1 MSRPEPAGE
10 PSMEEILASIRR
22 IIAEEPNGAKA
33 APALAATASAGVL
46 PPNPL
51 LNGRAGPHGSAKD
64 DLPLPA
70 FGRLAE
76 ALGGP
81 AAEAAAMPGPN
92 VLFEDDLSDLLI
104 ALPETRKVGSSEP
117 RDANSAPA
125 QMPLAPT
132 AAQAPKSPAPQTNG
146 VSVATKA
153 AEPAP
158 APAMARPGGKGFYP
172 PQNAATVSP
181 AAATAVAPAGS
192 GAAPA
197 TSRQA
202 EIDAAAAAARLRI
215 ERNLPP
221 LVKPAAP
228 DSPSMPALNGSALNS
243 SALNGSALNG
253 GHAPAAAAPVTAREP
268 NLAAPAKTA
277 PAAETRMNGMAPAAP
292 APADAKAAAPEQ
304 VLPRVQVAAPILN
317 PPPAAPLPAAM
328 AVPLPPRSV
337 SMTAAPPQPTAAARS
352 EPAKPAVT
360 APAAPVRDSETS
372 AAGASALGALAAGL
386 AASSA
391 ASAPVTAATTAP
403 STYAAQSV
411 QAPRPPAGAAPAAP
425 PVRTLEDAIADM
437 MRPMLQQWITD
448 NMPRI
453 IEKALRV
460 ETAKS
465 IKDMPKQPG
474 A

>member
-22 IIAEEPNGAKA
+22 IIAEEPAGAKTGP
-33 APALAATASAGVL
+33 APASAGVL

-51 LNGRAGPHGSAKD
+51 LNGRAGPRGSAKD

-81 AAEAAAMPGPN
+81 AAEAAAMPGSN
-92 VLFEDDLSDLLI
+92 ALYEDDLSDLLI
-104 ALPETRKVGSSEP
+104 ALPETRKSGSSEP
-117 RDANSAPA
+117 RDVLSAAA
-125 QMPLAPT
+125 QQPVAQA
-132 AAQAPKSPAPQTNG
+132 AAQAPQSPAPQTIG
-146 VSVATKA
+146 TSVTTKT

-158 APAMARPGGKGFYP
+158 ASVMARPGGRGFYP
-172 PQNAATVSP
+172 PQNAAPVPP
-181 AAATAVAPAGS
+181 AAATPVAPAVAGA
-192 GAAPA
+192 GAA
-197 TSRQA
+197 TTRQA
-202 EIDAAAAAARLRI
+202 EIDAAAAAAKLRI

-221 LVKPAAP
+221 LVKPGASE
-228 DSPSMPALNGSALNS
+228 SPPMPAW
-243 SALNGSALNG
+243 NGSALNG
-253 GHAPAAAAPVTAREP
+253 GHAPAAAAPAAAKEP
-268 NLAAPAKTA
+268 LPAAPAKTA
-277 PAAETRMNGMAPAAP
+277 RAGETHMNGVAPVAP
-292 APADAKAAAPEQ
+292 APAAAKAMVPEPATAPA
-304 VLPRVQVAAPILN
+304 QVAAPM
-317 PPPAAPLPAAM
+317 PAPTPNPLPAAPVPASM

-337 SMTAAPPQPTAAARS
+337 SMTATPPQQSSAPRF
-352 EPAKPAVT
+352 EPARPAAS

-391 ASAPVTAATTAP
+391 TSAPVTATTAAP
-403 STYAAQSV
+403 SAYAAQSV

-460 ETAKS
+460 ETARS
-465 IKDMPKQPG
+465 VKDMPKQPG